1 MSAALLAGAVL
12 PALLPLPLTLPASL
26 IDLRRGIIPNALNLA
41 LLAAGLAVAAWDDG
55 LRGLGLALAASAA
68 AYPLFRAVRAGH
80 ARLTGR
86 IGLGLGDVKFIGAA
100 AAWTGLSGLP
110 VLILAASLAALA
122 VIALLAA
129 AGREIG
135 RDTALRFGPFLA
147 LGLHAALGIQ
157 AARVAGL
164 FD

>member
-1 MSAALLAGAVL
+1 ML
-12 PALLPLPLTLPASL
+12 PALLPLPLTLPAGL

-41 LLAAGLAVAAWDDG
+41 LLVAGLGAAAWEDG
-55 LRGLGLALAASAA
+55 ARGVALALASAA
-68 AYPLFRAVRAGH
+68 TAYALFRAVRAGH

-100 AAWTGLSGLP
+100 AAWTGLTGLP
-110 VLILAASLAALA
+110 VLILAASLSALA
-122 VIALLAA
+122 VIGILAA

-147 LGLHAALGIQ
+147 LGLHAALGFQ
-157 AARVAGL
+157 ASLVAGL
-164 FD
+164 LDR